1 MIDEFVKLSQTLDV
15 DAMEL
20 AWGVDIEPV
29 LAMVSIAFGE
39 LQFSFLNLL
48 PFYLKDNWHEW

>member
-1 MIDEFVKLSQTLDV
+1 
-15 DAMEL
+15 MEL

-39 LQFSFLNLL
+39 LQFSFFNFLS
-48 PFYLKDNWHEW
+48 FYLTDNWHEW

>member
-39 LQFSFLNLL
+39 FQFSFLNLL
-48 PFYLKDNWHEW
+48 PFYLKDN

>member
-1 MIDEFVKLSQTLDV
+1 
-15 DAMEL
+15 MEL

-48 PFYLKDNWHEW
+48 SFHLKDEWREW